1 MSTNFEF
8 KKPNFDNI
16 KENMRWLKDKINLKR
31 EGNQPLKVAGIAF
44 VILLIVSIIASS
56 VRRQFLG
63 GIGNVNMFSILLGL
77 NLIGVRI
84 RSNGMM
90 MFSSSTINIGVI
102 VLLLIPILALVVA
115 NLFIYRRKIESIDR
129 CIIEALKV
137 GFIYGLLLAITS
149 MFSTTRINLGMGNIF
164 GFGNNYIAIGYKF
177 FPAFGNGFLIAF
189 LTSVILNYRKEFY
202 GEYYT
207 TDIISDAVKEFL
219 KLSLIILVITVIV
232 VFTKNSTLYDFG
244 LSDYSKGGAVVAYIM
259 QMAAYLITI
268 ATGGIVH
275 IGDSSSMSIFS
286 IFNSATFTDT
296 KLLIRIIFCVFAIAM
311 IFVGANIY
319 RNYRFEN
326 RKTVLHF
333 SIAFGFL
340 VGLVAKFSAISI
352 SGSMMQNMSSM
363 DLAVRA
369 GTFTTFVIS
378 ILFTVVFTEIGYRV
392 APHLDDLF
400 K

>member
-16 KENMRWLKDKINLKR
+16 KENMRGLKDKINLKR

-129 CIIEALKV
+129 CIIEALKT
-137 GFIYGLLLAITS
+137 GFVYGLLLAITS
-149 MFSTTRINLGMGNIF
+149 IFSTTRINLGMGNIF

-189 LTSVILNYRKEFY
+189 LTSVILNYRKEFH

-244 LSDYSKGGAVVAYIM
+244 LSDYSKGGAVIAYIM

-275 IGDSSSMSIFS
+275 VGDSSSMSIFS

-296 KLLIRIIFCVFAIAM
+296 KLLIRIIFCIFAIAM

-333 SIAFGFL
+333 SIVFGFL

>member
-1 MSTNFEF
+1 MSTKFEF
-8 KKPNFDNI
+8 KKPDFENI
-16 KENMRWLKDKINLKR
+16 KENMKGFKDKINLRR
-31 EGNQPLKVAGIAF
+31 EGNQSLKVAGIAF
-44 VILLIVSIIASS
+44 VILLIVSVIASS
-56 VRRQFLG
+56 VRRQFLDG
-63 GIGNVNMFSILLGL
+63 MGNVNMFSILLGL
-77 NLIGVRI
+77 NLVGVRI

-90 MFSSSTINIGVI
+90 MFSSSTVNIGI
-102 VLLLIPILALVVA
+102 IILLLIPILALVVA
-115 NLFIYRRKIESIDR
+115 NLFIYRRKIETIDR

-137 GFIYGLLLAITS
+137 GFMYGLLLAITS
-149 MFSTTRINLGMGNIF
+149 IFSTTRINLGMGNMF

-189 LTSVILNYRKEFY
+189 LASAILNYRKEFY

-207 TDIISDAVKEFL
+207 IDIISDAVKEFL

-296 KLLIRIIFCVFAIAM
+296 KLLIRIIFCIFAIAM

-340 VGLVAKFSAISI
+340 VGLVAKFSSISI

>member
-1 MSTNFEF
+1 MSRNFEF
-8 KKPNFDNI
+8 KKHNFDNI
-16 KENMRWLKDKINLKR
+16 KENMRGLKDKINLKR

-102 VLLLIPILALVVA
+102 VLLLIPILALIVA

-149 MFSTTRINLGMGNIF
+149 IFSTTRINLGMGNMF

-189 LTSVILNYRKEFY
+189 LASAILNYRKEFY

-207 TDIISDAVKEFL
+207 IDIISDAVKEFL

-296 KLLIRIIFCVFAIAM
+296 KLLIRIIFCIFAIAM

-340 VGLVAKFSAISI
+340 VGLVAKFSSISI

>member
-129 CIIEALKV
+129 CIIEALKT
-137 GFIYGLLLAITS
+137 GFVYGLLLAITS
-149 MFSTTRINLGMGNIF
+149 IFSTTRINLGMGNIF

-189 LTSVILNYRKEFY
+189 LTSVILNYRKEFH

-244 LSDYSKGGAVVAYIM
+244 LSDYSKGGAVIAYIM

-275 IGDSSSMSIFS
+275 VGDSSSMSIFS

-296 KLLIRIIFCVFAIAM
+296 KLLIRIIFCIFAIAM

-352 SGSMMQNMSSM
+352 SGSMIQNMSSM

>member
-1 MSTNFEF
+1 MSRNFEF
-8 KKPNFDNI
+8 KKHNFDNI
-16 KENMRWLKDKINLKR
+16 KENMRGLKEKINLKR

-129 CIIEALKV
+129 CIIEALKT
-137 GFIYGLLLAITS
+137 GFVYGLLLAITS
-149 MFSTTRINLGMGNIF
+149 IFSTTRINLGMGNIF

-189 LTSVILNYRKEFY
+189 LTSVILNYRKEFH

-244 LSDYSKGGAVVAYIM
+244 LSDYSKGGAVIAYIM

-275 IGDSSSMSIFS
+275 VGDSSSMSIFS

-296 KLLIRIIFCVFAIAM
+296 KLLIRIIFCIFAIAM

-352 SGSMMQNMSSM
+352 SGSMIQNMSSM

>member
-189 LTSVILNYRKEFY
+189 LTSVILNYRKEFH

-219 KLSLIILVITVIV
+219 KLSLIILGITVIV

-244 LSDYSKGGAVVAYIM
+244 LSDYSKGGAVIVYIM

-286 IFNSATFTDT
+286 IFNSATLTDT
-296 KLLIRIIFCVFAIAM
+296 KLLIRIIFCIFAIAM

>member
-129 CIIEALKV
+129 CIIEALKT
-137 GFIYGLLLAITS
+137 GFVYGLLLAITS
-149 MFSTTRINLGMGNIF
+149 IFSTTRINLGMGNIF

-189 LTSVILNYRKEFY
+189 LTSVILNYRKEFH

-275 IGDSSSMSIFS
+275 VGDSSSMSIFS

>member
-137 GFIYGLLLAITS
+137 GFVYGLLLAITS
-149 MFSTTRINLGMGNIF
+149 IFSTTRINLGMGNMF

-189 LTSVILNYRKEFY
+189 LTSVILNYRKEFH

-207 TDIISDAVKEFL
+207 TDIVSDAVREFF

-244 LSDYSKGGAVVAYIM
+244 LSDYSKGGAVIAYIM

-275 IGDSSSMSIFS
+275 VGDSSSMSIFS

-296 KLLIRIIFCVFAIAM
+296 KLLIRIIFCIFAIAM

-352 SGSMMQNMSSM
+352 SGSMMQNMSSI

>member
-16 KENMRWLKDKINLKR
+16 KENIRGLKEKINLKR

-102 VLLLIPILALVVA
+102 VLLLIPILALIVA

-189 LTSVILNYRKEFY
+189 LTSVILNYRKEFH

-207 TDIISDAVKEFL
+207 TDIISDVVKEFL

-244 LSDYSKGGAVVAYIM
+244 LSDYSKGGAVIAYIM

-311 IFVGANIY
+311 IFIGANIY

>member
-1 MSTNFEF
+1 MDTKFEF

-16 KENMRWLKDKINLKR
+16 KENMRGFKEKINLKR
-31 EGNQPLKVAGIAF
+31 EGKQALKVAGIAF
-44 VILLIVSIIASS
+44 VILLIVSVIASS
-56 VRRQFLG
+56 VRRQFLDG
-63 GIGNVNMFSILLGL
+63 MGNINMFSILLGL
-77 NLIGVRI
+77 NLVGVRI

-90 MFSSSTINIGVI
+90 MFSSSTINIGI
-102 VLLLIPILALVVA
+102 IILLLIPILALVVA
-115 NLFIYRRKIESIDR
+115 NIFIYRRKIETIDR
-129 CIIEALKV
+129 CVVEALKV
-137 GFIYGLLLAITS
+137 GFMYGLLLAITS
-149 MFSTTRINLGMGNIF
+149 IFSTTRINLGMGNMF
-164 GFGNNYIAIGYKF
+164 GFGNSYIAIGYKF

-189 LTSVILNYRKEFY
+189 LTSAILNYRKEFH

-244 LSDYSKGGAVVAYIM
+244 LSDYSKGGAVVAYIV

-340 VGLVAKFSAISI
+340 VGLVAKFSTISI

-363 DLAVRA
+363 DLAVSA
-369 GTFTTFVIS
+369 GTFTTFVIAIIS
-378 ILFTVVFTEIGYRV
+378 TVIFTEIGYRI
-392 APHLDDLF
+392 APHVDDLF
-400 K
+400 R

>member
-1 MSTNFEF
+1 MSRNFEF

-16 KENMRWLKDKINLKR
+16 KENIRGLKDKINLKR

-102 VLLLIPILALVVA
+102 VLLLIPILALIVA

-137 GFIYGLLLAITS
+137 GFVYGLLLAITS

-189 LTSVILNYRKEFY
+189 LTSVILNYRKEFH

-207 TDIISDAVKEFL
+207 TDIVSDAVREFF

-244 LSDYSKGGAVVAYIM
+244 LSDYSKGGAVIVYIM

-296 KLLIRIIFCVFAIAM
+296 KLFIRIIFCVFAIAM

>member
-1 MSTNFEF
+1 MDTKFEF
-8 KKPNFDNI
+8 KKTNFDNI
-16 KENMRWLKDKINLKR
+16 KENMRGLKDKINLKR

-137 GFIYGLLLAITS
+137 GFVYGLLLAITS

-189 LTSVILNYRKEFY
+189 LTSVILNYRKVFH

-244 LSDYSKGGAVVAYIM
+244 LSDYSKGGAVIAYIM

-268 ATGGIVH
+268 STGGIVH

-296 KLLIRIIFCVFAIAM
+296 KLFIRIIFCVFAIAM

-352 SGSMMQNMSSM
+352 SGSVMQNMSSM

>member
-149 MFSTTRINLGMGNIF
+149 IFSTTRINLGMGNIF

-189 LTSVILNYRKEFY
+189 LTSVILNYRKEFH

-244 LSDYSKGGAVVAYIM
+244 LSDYSKGGAVIAYIM

-275 IGDSSSMSIFS
+275 VGDSSSMSIFS

-296 KLLIRIIFCVFAIAM
+296 KLLIRIIFCIFAIAM

>member
-8 KKPNFDNI
+8 KKPKFDNI
-16 KENMRWLKDKINLKR
+16 KENMRGLKDKINLKR

-137 GFIYGLLLAITS
+137 GFVYGLLLAITS

-189 LTSVILNYRKEFY
+189 LTSVILNYRKEFH

-207 TDIISDAVKEFL
+207 TDIVSDAVREFF
-219 KLSLIILVITVIV
+219 KLSLIILVITAIV

-244 LSDYSKGGAVVAYIM
+244 LSEYSKGGAVVAYIM

-296 KLLIRIIFCVFAIAM
+296 KLLIRIIFCIFAIAM

-340 VGLVAKFSAISI
+340 VGLVAKFSSISI

>member
-16 KENMRWLKDKINLKR
+16 KENMRGLKDKINLKR

-44 VILLIVSIIASS
+44 IILLIVSIIASS

-102 VLLLIPILALVVA
+102 VLLLIPILALIVA
-115 NLFIYRRKIESIDR
+115 NLFIYRRKIDSIDR

-137 GFIYGLLLAITS
+137 GFVYGLLLAITS

-189 LTSVILNYRKEFY
+189 LTSVILNYRKEFH

-244 LSDYSKGGAVVAYIM
+244 LSDYSKGGAVIAYIM

-275 IGDSSSMSIFS
+275 VGDSSSMSIFS

-333 SIAFGFL
+333 SIVFGFL

>member
-102 VLLLIPILALVVA
+102 VLLLIPILALIVA

-137 GFIYGLLLAITS
+137 GFVYGLLLAITS
-149 MFSTTRINLGMGNIF
+149 IFSTTRINLGMGNIF

-244 LSDYSKGGAVVAYIM
+244 LSDYSKGGAVIAYIM

-296 KLLIRIIFCVFAIAM
+296 KLLIRIIFCIFAIAM

-352 SGSMMQNMSSM
+352 SGSMIQNMSSM

>member
-189 LTSVILNYRKEFY
+189 LTSVILNYRKEFH

-244 LSDYSKGGAVVAYIM
+244 LSDYSKGGAVIAYIM

-275 IGDSSSMSIFS
+275 VGDSSSMSIFS

-352 SGSMMQNMSSM
+352 SGSMIQNMSSM

>member
-16 KENMRWLKDKINLKR
+16 KENMRGLKDKINLKR

-102 VLLLIPILALVVA
+102 VLLLIPILALIVA
-115 NLFIYRRKIESIDR
+115 NLFIYRRKIDSIDR

-137 GFIYGLLLAITS
+137 GFVYGLLLAITS
-149 MFSTTRINLGMGNIF
+149 MFSTTKINLGMGNIF

-189 LTSVILNYRKEFY
+189 LTSVILNYRKEFH

-207 TDIISDAVKEFL
+207 TDIVSDAVREFF
-219 KLSLIILVITVIV
+219 KLFLIILVITAIV

-244 LSDYSKGGAVVAYIM
+244 LSEYSKGGTVVAYIM
-259 QMAAYLITI
+259 QMTAYLVTI

-275 IGDSSSMSIFS
+275 VGDSSSVSIFS

-340 VGLVAKFSAISI
+340 VGLGAKFSTISI

>member
-137 GFIYGLLLAITS
+137 GFVYGLLLAITS
-149 MFSTTRINLGMGNIF
+149 IFSTTRINLGMGNMF

-189 LTSVILNYRKEFY
+189 LTSVILNYRKEFH

-207 TDIISDAVKEFL
+207 TDIVSDAVREFF

-244 LSDYSKGGAVVAYIM
+244 LSDYSKGGAVIAYIM

-275 IGDSSSMSIFS
+275 VGDSSSMSIFS

-296 KLLIRIIFCVFAIAM
+296 KLLIRIIFCIFAIAM

>member
-16 KENMRWLKDKINLKR
+16 KENMRGLKDKINLKR

-44 VILLIVSIIASS
+44 IILLIVSIIASS

-63 GIGNVNMFSILLGL
+63 GIGNINMFSILLGL

-102 VLLLIPILALVVA
+102 VLLLIPILALIVA

-149 MFSTTRINLGMGNIF
+149 IFSTTRINLGMGNMF

-189 LTSVILNYRKEFY
+189 LTSVILNYRKEFH

-207 TDIISDAVKEFL
+207 TDIVSDAVREFL

-244 LSDYSKGGAVVAYIM
+244 LSDYSKGGAVIAYIM

-268 ATGGIVH
+268 STGGIVH
-275 IGDSSSMSIFS
+275 IGDSSSMSILS

-296 KLLIRIIFCVFAIAM
+296 KLLMRIIFCVFAIAM

>member
-149 MFSTTRINLGMGNIF
+149 IFSTTRINLGMGNMF

-189 LTSVILNYRKEFY
+189 LTSVILNYRKEFH

-207 TDIISDAVKEFL
+207 TDIVSDAVREFF

-244 LSDYSKGGAVVAYIM
+244 LSDYSKGGAVIAYIM

-275 IGDSSSMSIFS
+275 VGDSSSMSIFS

-333 SIAFGFL
+333 SIAFGVL

-352 SGSMMQNMSSM
+352 SGSMMQNMSSI

>member
-1 MSTNFEF
+1 MSRNFEF

-16 KENMRWLKDKINLKR
+16 KENIRGLKEKINLKR

-56 VRRQFLG
+56 VRKQFLG

-90 MFSSSTINIGVI
+90 LFSSSTINIGVI
-102 VLLLIPILALVVA
+102 VILLIPILALIVA

-149 MFSTTRINLGMGNIF
+149 IFSTTRINLGMGNMF

-189 LTSVILNYRKEFY
+189 LASAILNYRKEFY

-207 TDIISDAVKEFL
+207 IDIISDAVKEFL

-244 LSDYSKGGAVVAYIM
+244 LSDYSKGGAVIAYIM

-275 IGDSSSMSIFS
+275 VGDSSSMSIFS

-296 KLLIRIIFCVFAIAM
+296 KLLIRIIFCIFAIAM

-340 VGLVAKFSAISI
+340 VGLVAKFSSISI

>member
-16 KENMRWLKDKINLKR
+16 KENMRGLKDKINLKR

-137 GFIYGLLLAITS
+137 GFVYGLLLAITS
-149 MFSTTRINLGMGNIF
+149 MFSTTRINLGMGNMF
-164 GFGNNYIAIGYKF
+164 GFGNNYISIGYKF
-177 FPAFGNGFLIAF
+177 FPAFGNGFIIAF
-189 LTSVILNYRKEFY
+189 LTSVILNYRKEFH

-207 TDIISDAVKEFL
+207 TDIVSDAVREFL
-219 KLSLIILVITVIV
+219 KLSLIILVITTIV
-232 VFTKNSTLYDFG
+232 VFTKNSALYDFG

-286 IFNSATFTDT
+286 IFNSSTFTDT
-296 KLLIRIIFCVFAIAM
+296 KLFIRIIFCVFAIAM

-363 DLAVRA
+363 DLAVSA
-369 GTFTTFVIS
+369 GIFTTFVIAIIS
-378 ILFTVVFTEIGYRV
+378 TVIFTEIGYRI
-392 APHLDDLF
+392 APHVDDLF
-400 K
+400 R

>member
-16 KENMRWLKDKINLKR
+16 KENMRGLKDKINLKR

-137 GFIYGLLLAITS
+137 GFVYGLLLAITS
-149 MFSTTRINLGMGNIF
+149 MFSTTRINLGMGNMF
-164 GFGNNYIAIGYKF
+164 GFGNNYISIGYKF
-177 FPAFGNGFLIAF
+177 FPAFGNGFIIAF
-189 LTSVILNYRKEFY
+189 LTSVILNYRKEFH

-207 TDIISDAVKEFL
+207 TDIVSDAVREFL
-219 KLSLIILVITVIV
+219 KLSLIILVITTIV
-232 VFTKNSTLYDFG
+232 VFTKNSALYDFG

-275 IGDSSSMSIFS
+275 VGDTSSVSIFS

-392 APHLDDLF
+392 APYLDDLF

>member
-1 MSTNFEF
+1 MDTKFEF

-16 KENMRWLKDKINLKR
+16 KENMRGFKEKINLKR
-31 EGNQPLKVAGIAF
+31 EGKQALKVAGIAF
-44 VILLIVSIIASS
+44 VILLIVSVIASS
-56 VRRQFLG
+56 VRRQFLDG
-63 GIGNVNMFSILLGL
+63 MGNINMFSILLGL
-77 NLIGVRI
+77 NLVGVRI

-90 MFSSSTINIGVI
+90 MFSSSTINIGI
-102 VLLLIPILALVVA
+102 IILLLIPILALVVA
-115 NLFIYRRKIESIDR
+115 NIFIYRRKIETIDR
-129 CIIEALKV
+129 CVVEALKV
-137 GFIYGLLLAITS
+137 GFMYGLLLAITS
-149 MFSTTRINLGMGNIF
+149 IFSTTRINLGMGNMF
-164 GFGNNYIAIGYKF
+164 GFGNSYIAIGYKF

-189 LTSVILNYRKEFY
+189 LTSVILNYKKEFQ

-207 TDIISDAVKEFL
+207 TDIVSDAVKAFL
-219 KLSLIILVITVIV
+219 KLSLIIVVVTAIV
-232 VFTKNSTLYDFG
+232 VFTKNSSLYDFG
-244 LSDYSKGGAVVAYIM
+244 LSDYSKGATVIAYIM
-259 QMAAYLITI
+259 QIAAYLITI

-275 IGDSSSMSIFS
+275 VGEASSVSIFS

-296 KLLIRIIFCVFAIAM
+296 KLLIRIVFCVFAITM
-311 IFVGANIY
+311 IFVGGNIY

-333 SIAFGFL
+333 SIVFGFL

>member
-1 MSTNFEF
+1 MDTKFEF

-16 KENMRWLKDKINLKR
+16 KENMRGFKEKINLKR
-31 EGNQPLKVAGIAF
+31 EGKQALKVASIAF
-44 VILLIVSIIASS
+44 VILLIVSVIASS

-77 NLIGVRI
+77 NLIGIRI

-115 NLFIYRRKIESIDR
+115 NIFIYRRKIETIDR
-129 CIIEALKV
+129 CVVEALKV
-137 GFIYGLLLAITS
+137 GFMYGLLLAITS
-149 MFSTTRINLGMGNIF
+149 IFSTTRINLGMGNMF

-189 LTSVILNYRKEFY
+189 LTSAILNYRKEFH

-244 LSDYSKGGAVVAYIM
+244 LSDYSKGGAVVAYIV

-286 IFNSATFTDT
+286 IFNSSTFTDT
-296 KLLIRIIFCVFAIAM
+296 KLLIRIIFCIFAIAM

-340 VGLVAKFSAISI
+340 VGLVAKFSSI
-352 SGSMMQNMSSM
+352 SLSGSVMQNISSI
-363 DLAVRA
+363 DLAVSA
-369 GTFTTFVIS
+369 GTFTTFVIAIIS
-378 ILFTVVFTEIGYRV
+378 TVIFTEIGYRI
-392 APHLDDLF
+392 APHVDDLF

>member
-1 MSTNFEF
+1 
-8 KKPNFDNI
+8 
-16 KENMRWLKDKINLKR
+16 
-31 EGNQPLKVAGIAF
+31 
-44 VILLIVSIIASS
+44 
-56 VRRQFLG
+56 
-63 GIGNVNMFSILLGL
+63 
-77 NLIGVRI
+77 
-84 RSNGMM
+84 
-90 MFSSSTINIGVI
+90 
-102 VLLLIPILALVVA
+102 
-115 NLFIYRRKIESIDR
+115 
-129 CIIEALKV
+129 
-137 GFIYGLLLAITS
+137 

-189 LTSVILNYRKEFY
+189 LTSVILNYRKEFH
-202 GEYYT
+202 GEYYTTDIISDAVKEFLKLSLIILVITVIVVFTKNSTLYDFGLSDFHGEYYTTDIISDAVKEFLKLSLIILVITVIVVFTKNSTLYDFGLSDYSKGYYT

-244 LSDYSKGGAVVAYIM
+244 LSDYSKGGAVIAYIM

-275 IGDSSSMSIFS
+275 VGDSSSMSIFS

-296 KLLIRIIFCVFAIAM
+296 KRLIRIIFCVFAIAM

-340 VGLVAKFSAISI
+340 VGLVAKFSSISISGSMMQNMSSMDIYRNYRFENRKTVLHFSIAFGFLVGLVAKFSSISI

-369 GTFTTFVIS
+369 GSFTTFVIS

>member
-1 MSTNFEF
+1 MSRNFEF
-8 KKPNFDNI
+8 KKHNFDNI
-16 KENMRWLKDKINLKR
+16 KENMRGLKEKINLKR

-102 VLLLIPILALVVA
+102 VLLLIPILALIVA

>member
-1 MSTNFEF
+1 MDTKFEF

-16 KENMRWLKDKINLKR
+16 KENMRGLKDKINLKR

-137 GFIYGLLLAITS
+137 GFVYGLLLAITS

-189 LTSVILNYRKEFY
+189 LTSVILNYRKEFH

-207 TDIISDAVKEFL
+207 TDIISDAVREFF

-244 LSDYSKGGAVVAYIM
+244 LSDYSKGGAVIAYIM

-296 KLLIRIIFCVFAIAM
+296 KLFIRIIFCVFAIAM

-352 SGSMMQNMSSM
+352 SGSVMQNMSSM

-392 APHLDDLF
+392 ASHLDDLF

>member
-129 CIIEALKV
+129 CIIEALKT
-137 GFIYGLLLAITS
+137 GFVYGLLLAITS
-149 MFSTTRINLGMGNIF
+149 IFSTTRINLGMGNIF

-189 LTSVILNYRKEFY
+189 LTSVILNYRKEFH

-244 LSDYSKGGAVVAYIM
+244 LSDYSKGGAVIAYIM

-275 IGDSSSMSIFS
+275 VGDSSSMSIFS

-352 SGSMMQNMSSM
+352 SGSMIQNMSSM

>member
-16 KENMRWLKDKINLKR
+16 KENIRGLKEKINLKR

-63 GIGNVNMFSILLGL
+63 GIGNVNTFSILLGL

-102 VLLLIPILALVVA
+102 VLLLIPILALIVA

-129 CIIEALKV
+129 CIIEALKT
-137 GFIYGLLLAITS
+137 GFVYGLLLAITS
-149 MFSTTRINLGMGNIF
+149 IFSTTRINLGMRNIF

-189 LTSVILNYRKEFY
+189 LTSVILNYRKEFH

-244 LSDYSKGGAVVAYIM
+244 LSDYSKGGAVIAYIM

-275 IGDSSSMSIFS
+275 VGDSSSMSIFS

-296 KLLIRIIFCVFAIAM
+296 KLLIRIIFCIFAIAM

-340 VGLVAKFSAISI
+340 AGLVAKFSAISI
-352 SGSMMQNMSSM
+352 SGLMMQNMSSM